1 FRLAE
6 VEKPG
11 HRMPSDLP
19 GNPCEHISRRCRHGC
34 EKEKFGGWAWALA
47 HRGHGWRAT
56 SRATVPPSA
65 GGELTSHEQPGPW
78 CRRWDSNPHECLARR
93 ILSPLRLPIPPLR
106 RGRAV

>member
-1 FRLAE
+1 MLSAMLLTGCIGTRRARLMGSPRGIQQGTRRNSDGLACQCSERTRQHIRIAQFGEQPIIFRLAE

-47 HRGHGWRAT
+47 HR
-56 SRATVPPSA
+56 
-65 GGELTSHEQPGPW
+65 
-78 CRRWDSNPHECLARR
+78 
-93 ILSPLRLPIPPLR
+93 
-106 RGRAV
+106 